1 MVSRPT
7 TLIVLAFISLSLA
20 LPNSPANCPAPGV
33 QCCMS
38 VLDKDDKYAAKALR
52 VAHVDSGTGGS
63 VALGCSLYEPDK
75 AACPYAGGIVCC
87 NNVYYNATRLILDAA
102 ESLSINIS
110 DVVASALASD
120 VEYRIHQ
127 VIEVGAKSIPLTFL
141 HNDDQEAARFMRHGR
156 RTTLTTSDI
165 EQAFRVL
172 NIEPLYGHTSANPP
186 VFRKALP
193 FPHVAS
199 AGPVYFVEDEE
210 IDFDRVLREEKITLP
225 KGVSWTTH
233 WLAVEGV
240 QPLIP
245 ENPPAIPREPEPD
258 ATKAETLANGNGPLA
273 QNAATKRQ
281 QQQQQQQQQ
290 LVKQVL
296 SRELQL
302 YYSRLTE
309 SLLPP
314 SNDFAK
320 RTAALASLRN
330 DAGLQALLPYLIRWV
345 GEGVVSS
352 LKEGVQ
358 SESDGK
364 ILEVMMDVVSALL
377 ENNTLFVEPYLHQ
390 ILPPIL
396 STLLHS
402 ALPPSHATHLRTTA
416 AQTLS
421 RVLTQHSTTYPSLS
435 PRIMKTL
442 LLALISP
449 GKSKGTREGA
459 IRGLVGVGKEA
470 VRKGLVEGGGAK
482 VVESECRN
490 AADAGPLINSVMVR
504 VLLSFDPSTTKRR
517 VQDALRVLQP
527 GTSDMVIALE
537 PTNHLDAEVLAQLR
551 ELLGD
556 LFAQKVAEDATWART
571 ILGMSRSNNSL

>member
-1 MVSRPT
+1 MNKSKPRGPQT
-7 TLIVLAFISLSLA
+7 QHT
-20 LPNSPANCPAPGV
+20 GV
-33 QCCMS
+33 YRI
-38 VLDKDDKYAAKALR
+38 DAIK
-52 VAHVDSGTGGS
+52 
-63 VALGCSLYEPDK
+63 
-75 AACPYAGGIVCC
+75 
-87 NNVYYNATRLILDAA
+87 DAA

-127 VIEVGAKSIPLTFL
+127 VIE
-141 HNDDQEAARFMRHGR
+141 EAARFMRHGR

-172 NIEPLYGHTSANPP
+172 NIEPLYGHTSSNPP

-193 FPHVAS
+193 FPQVAS

-225 KGVSWTTH
+225 KGVSWTAH

-245 ENPPAIPREPEPD
+245 ENPPAIPRETEPD
-258 ATKAETLANGNGPLA
+258 ATKAETLANGSGALA
-273 QNAATKRQ
+273 QNAAAKRQ

-352 LKEGVQ
+352 LKEGVT

-364 ILEVMMDVVSALL
+364 VLEVMMDVISALL

-390 ILPPIL
+390 ILPPVL

-470 VRKGLVEGGGAK
+470 VRKGLVEGGGAR

-490 AADAGPLINSVMVR
+490 AADAGPLINSVM
-504 VLLSFDPSTTKRR
+504 
-517 VQDALRVLQP
+517 DALRVLQP
-527 GTSDMVIALE
+527 TSDMVIALE
-537 PTNHLDAEVLAQLR
+537 PSNPLDAEVLAQLK
-551 ELLGD
+551 ELLGE
-556 LFAQKVAEDATWART
+556 LFAQRVAENAAWART
-571 ILGMSRSNNSL
+571 ILGMSRSDDSL